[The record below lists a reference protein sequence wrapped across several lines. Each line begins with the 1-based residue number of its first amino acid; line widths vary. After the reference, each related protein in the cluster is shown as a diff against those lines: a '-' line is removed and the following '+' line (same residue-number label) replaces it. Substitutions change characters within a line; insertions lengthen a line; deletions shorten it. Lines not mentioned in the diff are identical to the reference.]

1 MVHVAGTDD
10 TGAGELAGA
19 FEHERPRLRAMA
31 TRMLGSPH
39 DADDA
44 LQEAWLR
51 ASRAGLD
58 GIDNP
63 QGWLTTIVAR
73 ICLDALRARRPDA
86 GSPED
91 VPHLASAEAGPE
103 DEALAADAV
112 GAALGVV
119 LDSLEPNQRLAFML
133 HDVFAVPF
141 EEIAEIL
148 GKSVVASRQL
158 ASRARAT
165 VRAASPVGA
174 REASGVSAASPGAA
188 AASPGAAAASPGAA
202 RSKAAGTSTREVVD
216 AFLVASRT
224 GDLPTLMGLLAPDVM
239 ARSDAAAAAMGS
251 PAAISGRDAVAEFYN
266 GKAVAIRRAV
276 VDGAPGA
283 AWTHQGELKV
293 IFEFVVVDGLIQAI
307 DLLAV
312 PDVLEATELELL
324 RRE

>member
-1 MVHVAGTDD
+1 MADFDD
-10 TGAGELAGA
+10 TDALQLTET
-19 FEHERPRLRAMA
+19 FEGERPRLRAMA
-31 TRMLGSPH
+31 TRVLGSGH

-58 GIDNP
+58 GVENP

-73 ICLDALRARRPDA
+73 ICLDSLRARRPDA
-86 GSPED
+86 GPPD
-91 VPHLASAEAGPE
+91 DAHLAAATLEPGPE
-103 DEALAADAV
+103 DAAIAADAV

-141 EEIAEIL
+141 EEVAQIL

-158 ASRARAT
+158 ASRARAA
-165 VRAASPVGA
+165 VRAASPA
-174 REASGVSAASPGAA
+174 TPKEPDRE
-188 AASPGAAAASPGAA
+188 
-202 RSKAAGTSTREVVD
+202 RTTREVVD

-224 GDLPTLMGLLAPDVM
+224 GDLPGLLELLAPDVI
-239 ARSDAAAAAMGS
+239 ARSDAAASAMGS
-251 PAAISGRDAVAEFYN
+251 PAAIAGRDRVAAFYD
-266 GKAVAIRRAV
+266 GKAVAIRRAT

-293 IFEFVVVDGLIQAI
+293 VFEFVVIDGLIQSI

-312 PDVLEATELELL
+312 PEVLAATELELL